1 MKQAEQTTTS
11 ATVLSAFRS
20 WTVLAD
26 VRGMAFEQLAREQM
40 IVVEAI
46 VAEGNE
52 GVRSIMSLLKG
63 YCKSDIDDDDIVRS
77 KAPGKEGMW
86 VKECEAKPSRQPT

>member
-1 MKQAEQTTTS
+1 MS
-11 ATVLSAFRS
+11 AIVLSAFRS

-26 VRGMAFEQLAREQM
+26 VRGMTFEQLAREQM

-46 VAEGNE
+46 GAEGNE

-63 YCKSDIDDDDIVRS
+63 YCKSDIDDIVRS
-77 KAPGKEGMW
+77 KRVRKGRNVSQSA
-86 VKECEAKPSRQPT
+86 

>member
-1 MKQAEQTTTS
+1 M
-11 ATVLSAFRS
+11 LSAFRS

-26 VRGMAFEQLAREQM
+26 VRGMTFEQLAREQM

-46 VAEGNE
+46 GAEGNE

-63 YCKSDIDDDDIVRS
+63 YCKSDIDDIVRS
-77 KAPGKEGMW
+77 KRVRKGRNVSQSA
-86 VKECEAKPSRQPT
+86 